1 MRGALLVAW
10 LIVFTLVGCAP
21 QPALPINGPPP
32 LRVSYRK
39 SKVPAQG
46 MVVGLNNPTDQKIT
60 VVAVF
65 IRGKRDKEERSYR
78 LDNEIEPLDT
88 ISFGWMDFHGW
99 KLQPGDKLRFV
110 CAEYNGDFECQVP
123 D

>member
-10 LIVFTLVGCAP
+10 LIAFTLVGCAP
-21 QPALPINGPPP
+21 QAATPMNGPPP
-32 LRVSYRK
+32 LRESFRK
-39 SKVPAQG
+39 SKVPTQG
-46 MVVGLNNPTDQKIT
+46 MVVGLNNLTDRTIT

-65 IRGKRDKEERSYR
+65 IRGKGDKEERSYR
-78 LDNEIEPLDT
+78 LDNEIQPLDT

-110 CAEYNGDFECQVP
+110 CAEYTEDFECEVP
-123 D
+123 K